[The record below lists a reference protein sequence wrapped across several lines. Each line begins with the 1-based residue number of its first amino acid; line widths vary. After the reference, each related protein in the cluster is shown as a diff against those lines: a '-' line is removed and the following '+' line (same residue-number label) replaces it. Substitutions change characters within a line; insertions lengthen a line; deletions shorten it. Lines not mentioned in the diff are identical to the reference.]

1 MKRISLVCVAAILLI
16 WSSPQARQQKV
27 VRVKPGFATVIVCPV
42 PPELV
47 SVGNSQQ
54 FTVQNSGN
62 YILVKPVVSSG
73 STNMFIKAGMDS
85 YNLVL
90 QVSENPDLEIRLL
103 PTAQSRTLTPTTTPA
118 TGDKSGERNHTELP
132 KKNGAT
138 PPKKALEELNPK
150 TRSILSSYLKTP
162 RRYTY
167 SVTNSNVIL
176 ALDHMI
182 QIEDKLYMLCTVV
195 NNSKIPYDIGYV
207 RFKLVDHNRS
217 FLLLK
222 KKVKETELEPVRE
235 VFNSTIKPGT
245 SGRLLFVFDKQG
257 FSNKSTIE
265 IKCNEESGRR
275 DLVLNVPGSYVE

>member
-1 MKRISLVCVAAILLI
+1 MKKNWLFCVAVFLLI
-16 WSSPQARQQKV
+16 WSSSEARQQKV

-62 YILVKPVVSSG
+62 YILVKPLVNSG
-73 STNMFIKAGMDS
+73 STNMFIKAGMES

-90 QVSENPDLEIRLL
+90 QVSATPDLEVRLL
-103 PTAQSRTLTPTTTPA
+103 PTRQGAPSQPA
-118 TGDKSGERNHTELP
+118 SPPEKGAKSGGRNHMDSPT
-132 KKNGAT
+132 KNGAS
-138 PPKKALEELNPK
+138 PKGKALEEISPK

-167 SVTNSNVIL
+167 SVKNSNVIL
-176 ALDHMI
+176 ALDHMV
-182 QIEDKLYMLCTVV
+182 QIEDKLYMICTIV
-195 NNSKIPYDIGYV
+195 NDSKIPYDIGFV
-207 RFKLVDHNRS
+207 RFKLIDHNRS

-222 KKVKETELEPVRE
+222 KKIKETELEPVRE
-235 VFNSTIKPGT
+235 VYNPAIKPGA

-257 FSNKSTIE
+257 FSHKSTIE
-265 IKCNEESGRR
+265 IKCSEESGRR